1 MQNESPST
9 EMMEE
14 GTPQMVATLVAP
26 PQQNVQGLPE
36 DMAFVQKGL
45 SFLLF
50 IGLIGLSIW
59 AISGFSG
66 GGITYGPS
74 AMSIE
79 LHDEFDSLIQSDNVT
94 LTGKGV
100 TVCIVDTGINLNHIE
115 LEGINLIGWKD
126 FVASIPD
133 PYDDNGHGTMM
144 AGILVAKQYF
154 IGLAPDVDLLVAK
167 ALPADGTGSDATVAE
182 AIDWCTN
189 SNADVISLS
198 LGGAPSGVP
207 AFFGGSDSEEA
218 VGNAL
223 QQGIVVVAA
232 AGNDGESGDD
242 NDVASP
248 GIVENAICV
257 GAVDTQGNI
266 WEGSSVGDNNG
277 RLLPPMLP
285 RFDPDQKPALVAPG
299 EQVPVILPDGQWGL
313 ASGTS
318 ASTVY
323 VSGAI
328 ALMFEAHPE
337 WKPDGAQ
344 GGSESSVETIKE
356 WIQSSVKPKES
367 QNGHDDYYGY
377 GLLQVVALITTA
389 GQN

>member
-126 FVASIPD
+126 FC
-133 PYDDNGHGTMM
+133 
-144 AGILVAKQYF
+144 
-154 IGLAPDVDLLVAK
+154 GLH
-167 ALPADGTGSDATVAE
+167 
-182 AIDWCTN
+182 
-189 SNADVISLS
+189 
-198 LGGAPSGVP
+198 SGP
-207 AFFGGSDSEEA
+207 
-218 VGNAL
+218 L
-223 QQGIVVVAA
+223 
-232 AGNDGESGDD
+232 
-242 NDVASP
+242 
-248 GIVENAICV
+248 
-257 GAVDTQGNI
+257 
-266 WEGSSVGDNNG
+266 
-277 RLLPPMLP
+277 
-285 RFDPDQKPALVAPG
+285 
-299 EQVPVILPDGQWGL
+299 
-313 ASGTS
+313 
-318 ASTVY
+318 
-323 VSGAI
+323 
-328 ALMFEAHPE
+328 
-337 WKPDGAQ
+337 
-344 GGSESSVETIKE
+344 
-356 WIQSSVKPKES
+356 
-367 QNGHDDYYGY
+367 
-377 GLLQVVALITTA
+377 
-389 GQN
+389 